1 MRLMGEFLSD
11 LHYELNGKFVWFVLS
26 QKMLKKANAAKS
38 DVEGFTDMVRSI
50 SGVEV
55 SVMIFENDSNNCRV
69 NFRSKGKYKIN
80 DIAEAIGG
88 GGHAFASG
96 AMTNCN
102 LKESIELVVKKTK
115 TVLERKMEIL

>member
-1 MRLMGEFLSD
+1 MGNFLSN
-11 LHYELNGKFVWFVLS
+11 LNYELDGKLAWFVIS
-26 QKMLKKANAAKS
+26 KDMLKNANGTKS
-38 DVEGFTDMVRSI
+38 DVEGFTDIVRSI

-55 SVMIFENDSNNCRV
+55 SVMIFENDKNNCRV

-96 AMTNCN
+96 AMINCS
-102 LKESIELVVKKTK
+102 LLETIELVVTKTK
-115 TVLERKMEIL
+115 AALKRKMEFI